1 MEYYVAIKMIIM
13 QKHEKCLWPTGH
25 WKQAEYKAVN
35 MYHEPKAQH
44 VYTIKKIIC

>member
-25 WKQAEYKAVN
+25 WKQAEYKTVG
-35 MYHEPKAQH
+35 MYHDQNTQH
-44 VYTIKKIIC
+44 VYAFRR